1 MNIDWSLVID
11 IAVGTFLLI
20 FGFVL
25 SRLLE
30 RKAKVVYYLGH
41 VSVFKLRKPE
51 ASVYTHS
58 IVVWNSGN
66 KTAKNVIVGH
76 LELPRD
82 FTVFPTDKVYDEKEA
97 PGGGKN
103 IVFPKLVP
111 KETITISY
119 LYYPPLTYQQVN
131 SQVKHDD
138 GFGKMIP
145 VLMQKRYQKW
155 QLSIF
160 AFLTLVGIIPLI
172 YFLIWL
178 IKLIFLKG

>member
-1 MNIDWSLVID
+1 MNIDWSLVSNITVR
-11 IAVGTFLLI
+11 IFLVI

-41 VSVFKLRKPE
+41 VSAFNLRDTDAE
-51 ASVYTHS
+51 VYTHI
-58 IVVWNSGN
+58 IVIFNSSN
-66 KTAKNVIVGH
+66 KTAKNVRVGH
-76 LELPRD
+76 DYLPRD
-82 FTVFPTDKVYDEKEA
+82 FTIFPKNKVYEEKEA

-131 SQVKHDD
+131 SQVTHDE
-138 GFGKMIP
+138 GFAKPIP
-145 VLMQKRYQKW
+145 VLISKQYPKW
-155 QLSIF
+155 QLKIVALFIF
-160 AFLTLVGIIPLI
+160 LGIVAFFYIIV
-172 YFLIWL
+172 WL
-178 IKLIFLKG
+178 IRVIFLSG